1 MLYVIGFLAQVF
13 FSARILLQWILSERA
28 RHVVSPSIFWILSL
42 AGSYLLFFYGW
53 MRDDFA
59 IVLGQVISYY
69 IYIWN
74 LSAKGVWAKVP
85 KSVRALLVVTPVVAV
100 GFAVAHADTFVH
112 DFFRNERVPLWLLLF
127 GSAGQV
133 IFTLRFVYQYFY
145 SRRRGES
152 VLPVGFWIIS
162 LTGSAVIVAY
172 GIVRLDP
179 VLILGQSVGF
189 IAYTRNILIYKKEGA
204 RDAAVPAAL
213 TDEEICENT
222 STR

>member
-1 MLYVIGFLAQVF
+1 MLLYVVGFLAQLF

-28 RHVVSPSIFWILSL
+28 RRVVSPALFWILSL
-42 AGSYLLFFYGW
+42 AGSYLLFVYGW
-53 MRDDFA
+53 MRNDFA
-59 IVLGQVISYY
+59 IVLGQIIAYY

-74 LSAKGVWAKVP
+74 LRIKGIWGRIPMA
-85 KSVRALLVVTPVVAV
+85 VRILLVLTPVVVV
-100 GFAVAHADTFVH
+100 GFACTHLDAFVR

-152 VLPVGFWIIS
+152 ILPVGFWVLS
-162 LTGSAVIVAY
+162 LTGSAAIVAY

-189 IAYTRNILIYKKEGA
+189 VAYTRNILIYRKERKRSKGQF
-204 RDAAVPAAL
+204 
-213 TDEEICENT
+213 
-222 STR
+222 

>member
-1 MLYVIGFLAQVF
+1 MLLYVIGFLAQLF

-28 RHVVSPSIFWILSL
+28 RRVVSPALFWILSL
-42 AGSYLLFFYGW
+42 AGSYLLFVYGW

-59 IVLGQVISYY
+59 IVLGQIIAYY

-74 LSAKGVWAKVP
+74 LRIKGLWKRIPMA
-85 KSVRALLVVTPVVAV
+85 VRILLALTPVVAG
-100 GFAVAHADTFVH
+100 GFACAHIDAFVR
-112 DFFRNERVPLWLLLF
+112 DFFRNEAVPLWLLLF

-152 VLPVGFWIIS
+152 ILPIGFWVLS
-162 LTGSAVIVAY
+162 LTGSAIIVAY

-189 IAYTRNILIYKKEGA
+189 VAYTRNILIHKKDRNSTAATAHRAAEGN
-204 RDAAVPAAL
+204 R
-213 TDEEICENT
+213 
-222 STR
+222 

>member
-1 MLYVIGFLAQVF
+1 MLLYVIGFLAQLF

-28 RHVVSPSIFWILSL
+28 RRVVSPALFWILSL
-42 AGSYLLFFYGW
+42 AGSYLLFIYGW

-59 IVLGQVISYY
+59 IVLGQIIAYY

-74 LSAKGVWAKVP
+74 LRIKGIWGRIPIA
-85 KSVRALLVVTPVVAV
+85 VRTLLALTPVVAV
-100 GFAVAHADTFVH
+100 GFACAHLDAFVS

-127 GSAGQV
+127 GSAGQI
-133 IFTLRFVYQYFY
+133 IFTLRFVYQYLY

-152 VLPVGFWIIS
+152 ILPVGFWVLS
-162 LTGSAVIVAY
+162 LTGSATIVAY

-189 IAYTRNILIYKKEGA
+189 VAYTRNILIYKKERKRSKGQF
-204 RDAAVPAAL
+204 
-213 TDEEICENT
+213 
-222 STR
+222 